1 MYIEH
6 TSQKAEINCQGL
18 IRVQGW
24 GKLMNGESAY
34 GGMLQNIRG
43 FAQFISVERG
53 LMLFM
58 ISIGATFLAGEA
70 FALPAALFL
79 GAIVFCVWS
88 AVDAMNNLCDVDL
101 DVLSDPLRAKFTKR
115 LGKAGLFIAV
125 GFTVLSLALGAL
137 TLMPYVVLF
146 VGLGLFFGVV
156 YSVPP
161 FRLRKTPYKPTCK
174 LYRRRRTCHYYR
186 SFLQRI
192 LN

>member
-1 MYIEH
+1 MHIEQSSQIEH
-6 TSQKAEINCQGL
+6 KSFQGL
-18 IRVQGW
+18 FGFNV
-24 GKLMNGESAY
+24 GESLRMVHLLT
-34 GGMLQNIRG
+34 GVCLQNIRG

-70 FALPAALFL
+70 FAWPAALFL

-125 GFTVLSLALGAL
+125 GFTALSLALGAL

-161 FRLRKTPYKPTCK
+161 FRLRKTPYKPTC
-174 LYRRRRTCHYYR
+174 
-186 SFLQRI
+186 
-192 LN
+192 